1 MQIENTRKTA
11 LITGAKGFVGAHLAQ
26 RLFAEDWDVHAIVRH
41 NSDISPLRMKQP
53 ALTVHEHDGSTKGM
67 IAIVADAK
75 PSVVFHLASLFLIQH
90 QVSDIE
96 PLVRSNILFGTQ
108 LLEAMVVNNAY
119 ALVNTGTSWQHYE
132 NKPYSPVNLYAA
144 TKQAFVDILQFYVEA
159 TSLRALT
166 LKLFDTY
173 GPADPRPKLFTLLRK
188 TAAEQ
193 QVFAM
198 SPGEQLIDLVYIDD
212 VVEAFVQAARLLMEN
227 KVVHHEEYAVSSR
240 AAIPL
245 RQLVEIYGRV
255 INKKL
260 PIEWG
265 RLAYRPREVMTPW
278 STGKTLPGWRPM
290 IGLEEGIKRM
300 ETISE

>member
-1 MQIENTRKTA
+1 
-11 LITGAKGFVGAHLAQ
+11 
-26 RLFAEDWDVHAIVRH
+26 
-41 NSDISPLRMKQP
+41 MKQA
-53 ALTVHEHDGSTKGM
+53 ALTVHEHDGSTKEM
-67 IAIVADAK
+67 ISIVADAK
-75 PSVVFHLASLFLIQH
+75 PSVVFHLASLFIAQN
-90 QVSDIE
+90 QSNDIE
-96 PLVRSNILFGTQ
+96 TLVSSNVLFGTQ
-108 LLEAMVVNNAY
+108 LLEAMVINNAY
-119 ALVNTGTSWQHYE
+119 SLVNTGTSWQHYE

-193 QVFAM
+193 QVLAM
-198 SPGEQLIDLVYIDD
+198 SPGEQLVDLVYIDD

-227 KVVHHEEYAVSSR
+227 QVVQHEEYAVSSR

-245 RQLVEIYGRV
+245 RQLVELYGSV

-265 RLAYRPREVMTPW
+265 SRAYRPREVMTPW
-278 STGKTLPGWRPM
+278 STGKTLPGWRPK

-300 ETISE
+300 ETIPG

>member
-1 MQIENTRKTA
+1 MPTEITRKTA
-11 LITGAKGFVGAHLAQ
+11 LITGATGFVGAHLAQ
-26 RLFAEDWDVHAIVRH
+26 RLFSEGWDVHAIVRH
-41 NSDISPLRMKQP
+41 GSDISPLRMKQP
-53 ALTVHEHDGSTKGM
+53 ALTVHEYDGSTKGM
-67 IAIVADAK
+67 ISIVAESK
-75 PSVVFHLASLFLIQH
+75 PSVVFHLASLFLAQH
-90 QVSDIE
+90 QPTDIE
-96 PLVRSNILFGTQ
+96 QLVLSNVLLGTQ
-108 LLEAMVVNNAY
+108 LLEAMIVNNAY
-119 ALVNTGTSWQHYE
+119 SLVNTGTSWQHYE

-193 QVFAM
+193 QVLAM

-227 KVVHHEEYAVSSR
+227 QVVRHEEYAVSSR
-240 AAIPL
+240 AVMPL
-245 RQLVEIYGRV
+245 RQLAELYGRV

-265 RLAYRPREVMTPW
+265 SRAYRPREVMMPW
-278 STGKTLPGWRPM
+278 SMGKTLPGWRPK

-300 ETISE
+300 ETISG